1 MSFKKNWNGIPKSL
15 ISQYKTQ
22 NPYGQI
28 SMKKN
33 ILDPQQINN
42 VMRNKKFNFH
52 IPRGL
57 EQPDLTAY
65 SQGNVGSKN
74 N

>member
-1 MSFKKNWNGIPKSL
+1 MVQP
-15 ISQYKTQ
+15 
-22 NPYGQI
+22 
-28 SMKKN
+28 
-33 ILDPQQINN
+33 ILDPQKAKIL
-42 VMRNKKFNFH
+42 MRNQKFNFH

-57 EQPDLTAY
+57 EQPDLTQY

>member
-15 ISQYKTQ
+15 ISPYKP
-22 NPYGQI
+22 NCGGQV
-28 SMKKN
+28 SMVRP
-33 ILDPQQINN
+33 ILDPQQVNN
-42 VMRNKKFNFH
+42 LMRNQRFNFQ